1 MKMGRGIEMKEVA
14 RKEMAKEVTGECERF
29 LIYLPAF
36 PFSMFYIL
44 GLVGVSFETHQ

>member
-14 RKEMAKEVTGECERF
+14 RKMAKEVTGECARF